1 MSKIE
6 RGITFSFMRLDAT
19 KEPEFAKLFTDN
31 SSEPT
36 LVVMNPGK
44 RKRYLKHEG
53 PVTASDVTAT
63 LDKILGGDAKFKAIK
78 DSVLPA
84 FTTVYE
90 SYLQ

>member
-6 RGITFSFMRLDAT
+6 RGITFNFIRIDAS

-31 SSEPT
+31 SSEPS

-44 RKRYLKHEG
+44 RKRFLKHEG
-53 PVTASDVTAT
+53 PITASDVTAT

-78 DSVLPA
+78 DNTLPE
-84 FTTVYE
+84 FSTVYE

>member
-6 RGITFSFMRLDAT
+6 RGITFSFMRIDSS
-19 KEPEFAKLFTDN
+19 KEPEFAGLFSDN
-31 SSEPT
+31 FSEPT

-44 RKRYLKHEG
+44 RKRFLKHEG
-53 PVTASDVTAT
+53 PVTVDGVTAT

-78 DSVLPA
+78 DNKLPE
-84 FTTVYE
+84 FSSVYE